1 MEALSRSAALTGYAD
16 LARSAGLDPH
26 RILEAAGVPRLALDD
41 PDLMIPARAV
51 GQILE
56 ASAQRSGMEDFGLRL
71 AEKRRLSNLGVVAL
85 IAREQPSVRHAIGV
99 MAQYIW
105 IQSDAL
111 SLVVEETGEVALL
124 RTVIAPAAG
133 PPSRQATELV
143 VGVLCRTLATLL
155 GPGWRPQLVCFC
167 HAPPRGPSAH
177 LRVCGAEVAFDQDF
191 DGVVCARSD
200 LDAAIPTADPAMAL
214 QVARYAQKTARS
226 RPRQPEE
233 QIREL
238 VLLLLPTGQATVE
251 RVANHLGVDRRTVAR
266 QLAARGVSFSDLR
279 DDVRVDRASAYLDAG
294 ERSLTAIADLLGFS
308 ALSAFS
314 RWHVQRFGESPSAR
328 RARRAAAT

>member
-85 IAREQPSVRHAIGV
+85 IAREQPSMRHAIGV

-124 RTVIAPAAG
+124 RTVIAPAVTPGDGTGGGRPLPHPGDAAG
-133 PPSRQATELV
+133 PGLAATA
-143 VGVLCRTLATLL
+143 C
-155 GPGWRPQLVCFC
+155 
-167 HAPPRGPSAH
+167 
-177 LRVCGAEVAFDQDF
+177 
-191 DGVVCARSD
+191 
-200 LDAAIPTADPAMAL
+200 
-214 QVARYAQKTARS
+214 
-226 RPRQPEE
+226 
-233 QIREL
+233 
-238 VLLLLPTGQATVE
+238 LLLP
-251 RVANHLGVDRRTVAR
+251 
-266 QLAARGVSFSDLR
+266 
-279 DDVRVDRASAYLDAG
+279 
-294 ERSLTAIADLLGFS
+294 
-308 ALSAFS
+308 
-314 RWHVQRFGESPSAR
+314 
-328 RARRAAAT
+328 RAAARP